1 MLATRN
7 RMRTSAAFSHT
18 VRSGVRCGRRNV
30 VLYVVSTL
38 PDEPSQVGFIVS
50 KAIGNAVT
58 RNLVKRRLRE
68 IAVETV
74 RRHPHGVNVVVRAL
88 APAATASWGE
98 LVNDYQRAF
107 SRVVSRIPGQ
117 TVEPPVDAGR
127 PDTAAAVDEA

>member
-1 MLATRN
+1 
-7 RMRTSAAFSHT
+7 
-18 VRSGVRCGRRNV
+18 
-30 VLYVVSTL
+30 L

>member
-18 VRSGVRCGRRNV
+18 VRSGVRNGRRNV

-38 PDEPSQVGFIVS
+38 SEEPSQIGFIVS

-68 IAVETV
+68 IAVDTV
-74 RRHPHGVNVVVRAL
+74 RRHPYGVNVVVRAL
-88 APAATASWGE
+88 PASAAASWGE

-107 SRVVSRIPGQ
+107 SK
-117 TVEPPVDAGR
+117 VESGLSASTSGTAG
-127 PDTAAAVDEA
+127 